1 VTATTTPAAKRE
13 AYVRTAIWPVVA
25 ALLVIGV
32 IYAVLPDNLRVGPPW
47 LLLVFNVAAIAVFA
61 VNRVGGRAPLHP
73 AIGRVVAL
81 VVTAAVVASVI
92 GLLSGLPGSRT
103 PAPTLLRD
111 AALLW
116 ITNVLTFALW
126 YWEIDGGG
134 PSRRHGHPYRS
145 TDFVFPQL
153 VGQDESVDWWP
164 TFVDYVFLAFNTSTA
179 FSPTDTL
186 ILSRRA
192 KIIMMCQ
199 AVISLTLIGVLI
211 ARAIN
216 TL

>member
-1 VTATTTPAAKRE
+1 VTATTTPAAKHE
-13 AYVRTAIWPVVA
+13 GYVRIAIWPVVA

-47 LLLVFNVAAIAVFA
+47 LLLAFNVVAIAVFA
-61 VNRVGGRAPLHP
+61 VNRARGRAPLHP
-73 AIGRVVAL
+73 AIGRIVAL
-81 VVTAAVVASVI
+81 VVTAAVVASVV

-116 ITNVLTFALW
+116 VTNVLTFALW

-153 VGQDESVDWWP
+153 VGEDESVDWWP

-186 ILSRRA
+186 VLSRRA
-192 KIIMMCQ
+192 KIIMMGQ

>member
-1 VTATTTPAAKRE
+1 VSASRAEGKRE
-13 AYVRTAIWPVVA
+13 AYVRIAIWPVVA

-32 IYAVLPDNLRVGPPW
+32 IYAVLPDTLRVGPPW
-47 LLLVFNVAAIAVFA
+47 LLLVFNVSAIAVFA
-61 VNRVGGRAPLHP
+61 INRVRGRPPLHP
-73 AIGRVVAL
+73 ALGRVVAL
-81 VVTAAVVASVI
+81 VVTAAVIVSVV
-92 GLLSGLPGSRT
+92 GLLTGLPGSRT

-116 ITNVLTFALW
+116 VTNVLTFALW
-126 YWEIDGGG
+126 YWELDGGG
-134 PSRRHGHPYRS
+134 PGRRHGHPYRS

-153 VGQDESVDWWP
+153 VGEDESVDWWP
-164 TFVDYVFLAFNTSTA
+164 TFFDYLFFAFNTSTA

-192 KIIMMCQ
+192 KAIMMCQ
-199 AVISLTLIGVLI
+199 SLISLTLIGVLI

>member
-1 VTATTTPAAKRE
+1 MSATTAPEAKRVS
-13 AYVRTAIWPVVA
+13 YVRIAVWPIVA

-32 IYAVLPDNLRVGPPW
+32 IYAVLSDNLRVGPPW
-47 LLLVFNVAAIAVFA
+47 LLLVFNVIAIAIFG
-61 VNRVGGRAPLHP
+61 VNRLRGRAPLHP

-81 VVTAAVVASVI
+81 VVTAAVAASVI

-134 PSRRHGHPYRS
+134 PRRRHGHPYRS

-153 VGQDESVDWWP
+153 VGEDQSVDWWP
-164 TFVDYVFLAFNTSTA
+164 TFIDYLFLAFNTSTA
-179 FSPTDTL
+179 FSPTDTAV
-186 ILSRRA
+186 LSRRA
-192 KIIMMCQ
+192 KVLTMIQASLSLLII
-199 AVISLTLIGVLI
+199 AVLA